1 MKNSRL
7 PWYSTEEVKKYLRD
21 EAIKI
26 CRYLYPIAVE
36 VEVIEPLRHIR
47 VFVKC
52 LEEDRETVDDLINS
66 LLGKGLNTEK

>member
-7 PWYSTEEVKKYLRD
+7 PWYSTEEVRKYLRD

-36 VEVIEPLRHIR
+36 VEVIEPLRHIK

-52 LEEDRETVDDLINS
+52 LEEDRETVDDLLHS

>member
-1 MKNSRL
+1 LKNSRL

>member
-36 VEVIEPLRHIR
+36 VEVIEPLRHVR

-52 LEEDRETVDDLINS
+52 LDIDDETIDNLLHS
-66 LLGKGLNTEK
+66 LLGKGLNTGK